1 MSDDP
6 DRTVDLE
13 ARHTARHEA
22 LLDAAM
28 GLLAA
33 RQDRMLSI
41 EEWASLARAVAG
53 CRGRRAAE
61 YLTDDDMSDIAGGRI
76 DWDEAAD
83 GPLPEID

>member
-1 MSDDP
+1 MG
-6 DRTVDLE
+6 
-13 ARHTARHEA
+13 AA
-22 LLDAAM
+22 L

-61 YLTDDDMSDIAGGRI
+61 YLTDNDMSDIAGGRI
-76 DWDEAAD
+76 DWDEAVD
-83 GPLPEID
+83 GHLPTAEEF